1 MVLIA
6 CWLAASTNA
15 IWPVAGRG
23 QSARTRP
30 LATSAVSSANEQG
43 GSTIMPEKWMMP
55 DAPAAKDEEVARS
68 EAARANEAAIWRCF
82 MTGSR
87 EEARRSG
94 AARVAVRQ
102 RRDAVCVNG
111 RIIGPLE

>member
-1 MVLIA
+1 MVLMA

-23 QSARTRP
+23 QSGRTCPRAR
-30 LATSAVSSANEQG
+30 SAVSSANEQG

-68 EAARANEAAIWRCF
+68 AAARTNEAAIGRCF

-102 RRDAVCVNG
+102 RCVAICVNG
-111 RIIGPLE
+111 KTIEPLE